1 MVDGLRFSIDYN
13 HNRSDDTAN
22 GLPLLT
28 PEIEAAFAD
37 RVTRDANGNLVALDQ
52 RPVNFDRTVN
62 SQIRW
67 GVNFSKSF
75 GQPDADAGGGDGRER
90 GGRRSGSGA
99 PPRRDARP
107 AERRGGEG
115 GVST

>member
-22 GLPLLT
+22 SLPLLT
-28 PEIEAAFAD
+28 PEIEAAFPD
-37 RVTRDANGNLVALDQ
+37 RVTRDGAGNLLAIDQ
-52 RPVNFDRTVN
+52 RPVNFDRAVN

-75 GQPDADAGGGDGRER
+75 GQPEPGAGGQGRGPGARRSGGGGDGQS
-90 GGRRSGSGA
+90 GGSG
-99 PPRRDARP
+99 
-107 AERRGGEG
+107 
-115 GVST
+115 